1 MSSFAPFRLPFLSEN
16 LSLSLPLSLPLK
28 LPRFRLPEEE
38 QQHVGQIRATWRL
51 RARVL
56 FSCQFR
62 TVQVA
67 VLVGLEGIA
76 VAVAVAVAEGAG
88 EVHVA

>member
-67 VLVGLEGIA
+67 VIVGVEVG
-76 VAVAVAVAEGAG
+76 VAVAVVVAV
-88 EVHVA
+88 VVATVTVA